1 MRRLLLAT
9 ALAAPLFLA
18 APTGRAQMP
27 VIDFAQLGEWAR
39 QLQYRRSNR
48 CSTCNSRS
56 SKRSRPCRP

>member
-27 VIDFAQLGEWAR
+27 VIDFAQLGEW
-39 QLQYRRSNR
+39 LQQIQYMAQQVQMT
-48 CSTCNSRS
+48 CSSRS
-56 SKRSRPCRP
+56 SKPSRPCRR